1 MSPARE
7 VGKQLKT
14 LREAKGM
21 SQAVLAEKANL
32 SRGYLIRLEA
42 GRQDPTLGTLERL
55 AQALR
60 MPLRR
65 LLG

>member
-1 MSPARE
+1 
-7 VGKQLKT
+7 LKT

-21 SQAVLAEKANL
+21 SQAVLAEKADL

-55 AQALR
+55 AGALGVPIR
-60 MPLRR
+60 K